1 MWVSSPYA
9 QLAPAITVLGGL
21 IRRETAV
28 SFVLTSPELVTA
40 AAGNLA
46 GIGSTLG
53 EATAAAA
60 APTTGVA
67 AAATDEVSTAI
78 SQLFGSY
85 GQEFQ
90 AVSAQAA
97 AFHDDFVSLL
107 NGGAAAY
114 LSADITPTQ
123 QSLRNAVSAPAQTL
137 GQVSS
142 GLESAL
148 LPGLPA
154 PGTPAATV
162 PGGAYQQLF
171 ANTATNLQSLVSNWA
186 ADPFPVLNKVIA
198 NQMVYWRE
206 IASAISYVIQNFPAV
221 LANLPAAIQAG
232 IQELLAFNAAFYI
245 QQFIATQ
252 LQFFQTFATASVGAI
267 TGLVAGL
274 PDFLAGSV
282 VALQALVA
290 GNYYAAVQ
298 DFAQAL
304 ANLFIT
310 GYTVTNVTAGVTG
323 IFPNFTINLGA
334 NAEPLG
340 PLADILTVAAI
351 PGQEAQYFTNLMPP
365 GTILRQMSQNLT
377 NVLVTATSST
387 VTGQASIPL
396 LSPAS
401 VQYSAFFGLPLAIA
415 YAGGGAAVSTL
426 FGAAATATAF
436 QQALL
441 AGNGVGAL
449 GVLIDSPAIVTDG
462 FLNGTVIVDAPV
474 LVPTGLPPPLLP
486 TTVSVVLHVP
496 FDGIL
501 VPPHPITATIDTPG
515 YPVPG
520 FPVTETVGGTPFSG
534 IVPMLVNYVPQQL
547 AAAIVPAT

>member
-1 MWVSSPYA
+1 
-9 QLAPAITVLGGL
+9 
-21 IRRETAV
+21 V
-28 SFVLTSPELVTA
+28 SFVLTAPELVTA

-97 AFHDDFVSLL
+97 AFHDEFASLVS
-107 NGGAAAY
+107 GGAAAY
-114 LSADITPTQ
+114 LSADIANAQ
-123 QSLRNAVSAPAQTL
+123 QSLRNAVNAPAQTL

-148 LPGLPA
+148 LRGPGA
-154 PGTPAATV
+154 PAATS

-171 ANTATNLQSLVSNWA
+171 ATTSNNLQSLVSGWE

-198 NQMVYWRE
+198 NQMVYWRQ
-206 IASAISYVIQNFPAV
+206 IATAFSTVIQNFPAV

-232 IQELLAFNAAFYI
+232 IQELLAFNAAFYL

-252 LQFFQTFATASVGAI
+252 LGFLQTFGTAAVGAV
-267 TGLVAGL
+267 TGLVVGL
-274 PDFLAGSV
+274 PDFLSGSV
-282 VALQALVA
+282 VALQALLA
-290 GNYYAAVQ
+290 GNYYGAVQ

-304 ANLFIT
+304 TNLFIT
-310 GYTVTNVTAGVTG
+310 GYSVSNVTAGLTG
-323 IFPNFTINLGA
+323 VFPNFTINLGA
-334 NAEPLG
+334 EAEPLG
-340 PLADILTVAAI
+340 PLADILTIAGI

-365 GTILRQMSQNLT
+365 SILKQMSQNLT
-377 NVLVTATSST
+377 NVLVTATNSS
-387 VTGQASIPL
+387 VTGGASIPL

-401 VQYSAFFGLPLAIA
+401 VQYSAFFGLPLALA

-426 FGAAATATAF
+426 FGAAAGATAF

-441 AGNGVGAL
+441 AGDGVGAL

-474 LVPTGLPPPLLP
+474 LVPTGFPQPFLPS
-486 TTVSVVLHVP
+486 TVSIVVHVP

-501 VPPHPITATIDTPG
+501 VPPHPITATIDLPG
-515 YPVPG
+515 YPAPG
-520 FPVTETVGGTPFSG
+520 FPVTEVIGGTPFSG